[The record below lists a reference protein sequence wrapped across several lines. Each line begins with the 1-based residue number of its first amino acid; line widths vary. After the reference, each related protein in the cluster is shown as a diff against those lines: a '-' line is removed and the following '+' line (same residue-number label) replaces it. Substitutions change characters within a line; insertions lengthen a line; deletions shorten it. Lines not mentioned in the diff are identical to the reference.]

1 MWAAKARIR
10 RQIVDVPT
18 THAHTKA
25 VYQGTSGKALLTR
38 KDARSGHYRR
48 LATYRKIV
56 KEGLS
61 LACLPAL
68 LIGPRRS
75 EALAPDMPNDL
86 DETTGRLERLPFFF
100 VLGPGGCASILSESM
115 HSVMPLP
122 TRNSNTRR

>member
-10 RQIVDVPT
+10 RQIVNT
-18 THAHTKA
+18 AYTHTKA
-25 VYQGTSGKALLTR
+25 VYQGTSGKAMLTR

-61 LACLPAL
+61 LACLLAL

-75 EALAPDMPNDL
+75 EAWAPDMPNDL
-86 DETTGRLERLPFFF
+86 DETTGRLERLPIFF
-100 VLGPGGCASILSESM
+100 
-115 HSVMPLP
+115 
-122 TRNSNTRR
+122 